1 MNYVLGGS
9 PFDFKNSIMTILENY
24 PKPSVDVLM
33 NSISTHDI
41 ERAINILGG
50 ESCEGKSKD
59 WMCSHW
65 LTNEEFELGRNRLK
79 CAMALQYFLPG
90 VPCIYYGDE
99 AGQQGYKDPFNRR
112 CYPWGKEDTQLIEYT
127 KLLSKVRNSSKV
139 FADGALKFLYI
150 DDNVISFARMK
161 THRQRAVIIFI
172 NRSPYEQII
181 DKSKME
187 LKNCSYYRTI
197 HGDIVYGERIILSPY
212 SFAAYKVEIP
222 LDEEK

>member
-65 LTNEEFELGRNRLK
+65 LTNEEFELGRNRLREYLVFTTATK
-79 CAMALQYFLPG
+79 QVSKAIKTRLTDAATLGEKKTPSLLNIQNCFL
-90 VPCIYYGDE
+90 
-99 AGQQGYKDPFNRR
+99 K
-112 CYPWGKEDTQLIEYT
+112 
-127 KLLSKVRNSSKV
+127 
-139 FADGALKFLYI
+139 
-150 DDNVISFARMK
+150 
-161 THRQRAVIIFI
+161 
-172 NRSPYEQII
+172 
-181 DKSKME
+181 
-187 LKNCSYYRTI
+187 
-197 HGDIVYGERIILSPY
+197 
-212 SFAAYKVEIP
+212 
-222 LDEEK
+222 